1 MSGSPFHAA
10 SDRSAEPV
18 SIAMDRKAREIS
30 RDVRMAW
37 ESAIGNP
44 RRATGFS
51 DIYKTLRGRSVRMW
65 EADVRPWPQSLKM
78 VEGMRKARVVF
89 AAAFLSAVLAFA
101 AQVPRK
107 ASEFVIQMPDG
118 KQTLL
123 SSYRGKTVVLAL
135 MFTTCPHCQKN
146 ATLLSEIQK
155 EYAAKGVQVLGATF
169 DQGSEKRIKQ
179 FDAVFAT
186 GFPCGTA
193 TNKAVLEFLQQ
204 PETDPPFV
212 PVLVFIDKAGTIR
225 SVHMVTGATVDGP
238 EGKFFIAAETTIRA
252 EIDKVLKGDKMST
265 ATAPRQTPKS

>member
-1 MSGSPFHAA
+1 
-10 SDRSAEPV
+10 
-18 SIAMDRKAREIS
+18 
-30 RDVRMAW
+30 
-37 ESAIGNP
+37 
-44 RRATGFS
+44 
-51 DIYKTLRGRSVRMW
+51 
-65 EADVRPWPQSLKM
+65 M
-78 VEGMRKARVVF
+78 VEAMRKAITF
-89 AAAFLSAVLAFA
+89 SLAGFLCAVSTFG

-135 MFTTCPHCQKN
+135 MFTTCPHCQKD

-155 EYAAKGVQVLGATF
+155 EYAGKGVQVLGATF
-169 DQGSEKRIKQ
+169 DQGSETRIKQ

-193 TNKAVLEFLQQ
+193 TNKAVLQFLQQ

-212 PVLVFIDKAGTIR
+212 PILVFIDKTGTIR

-238 EGKFFIAAETTIRA
+238 EGKFFTAAETSIRA
-252 EIDKVLKGDKMST
+252 EIDKTIKGEKTSSV
-265 ATAPRQTPKS
+265 TAPRQTPKS